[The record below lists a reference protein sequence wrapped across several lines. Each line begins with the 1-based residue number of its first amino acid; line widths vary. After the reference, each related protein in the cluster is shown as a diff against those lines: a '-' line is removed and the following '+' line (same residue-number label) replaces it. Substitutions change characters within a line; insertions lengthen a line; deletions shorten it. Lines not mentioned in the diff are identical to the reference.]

1 MWIRSIGVA
10 LLAVLPAWPAAAQNA
25 VSDWSLKAQN
35 AITAGRSPASSEYLL
50 ALVHAA
56 MYDAAVAIE
65 GQYRPFRIAADVTH
79 PASPEAAVATA
90 AYQVLRSRLPAL
102 ELALTAEYMSYLST

>member
-10 LLAVLPAWPAAAQNA
+10 LLGLLVAWPAAAQNA
-25 VSDWSLKAQN
+25 VNDWSLKAQN
-35 AITAGRSPASSEYLL
+35 VITAGRSPASSEYLL

-65 GQYRPFRIAADVTH
+65 GTYRPFRVPVDVVD
-79 PASPEAAVATA
+79 PASADAAVAAA
-90 AYQVLRSRLPAL
+90 AYQVLRQRVPAS
-102 ELALTAEYMSYLST
+102 EPALTAEY